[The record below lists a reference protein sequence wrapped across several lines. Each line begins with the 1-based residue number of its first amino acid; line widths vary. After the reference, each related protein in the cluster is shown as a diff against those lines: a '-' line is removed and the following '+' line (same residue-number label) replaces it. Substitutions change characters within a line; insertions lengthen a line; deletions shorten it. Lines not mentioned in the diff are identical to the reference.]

1 MKPNRTLIFQLGC
14 LLLAMPILYAASSG
28 PVIRCA
34 YFDPPHTQWADTKP
48 TPSNAGL
55 QPLEA
60 RDYFHK
66 TETYPVDFRP
76 NFSDYVR
83 DFYRP
88 LVLTAGALHLSNS
101 LSAYLRVWGV
111 FIARTK
117 GDHFFFIVLNE

>member
-28 PVIRCA
+28 PVIRLA
-34 YFDPPHTQWADTKP
+34 SSDPFPVIKGP
-48 TPSNAGL
+48 TNPAPSNVSHG
-55 QPLEA
+55 PLEA
-60 RDYFHK
+60 RDYFQK